1 MRFTARHDR
10 SIRSSYPTDDRMEL
24 VELVAVDGHGQ
35 RRIYLNFYTTVGKV
49 PISRRGRLFPCR
61 EQTGFC
67 GQSTNQHTATS
78 RYAALRLVDVS
89 WAPVFV
95 AVPSPPAVFLLL
107 PVVGGSIFCPVF
119 FELLR
124 QSGHQPQ
131 IVDAVAYLCVCMC
144 WPRIP
149 KALSFSLVI

>member
-24 VELVAVDGHGQ
+24 VELVVRLCVQFA
-35 RRIYLNFYTTVGKV
+35 NSNK
-49 PISRRGRLFPCR
+49 SRGRLFPCR

-107 PVVGGSIFCPVF
+107 PVVGGSIFCLVF

-131 IVDAVAYLCVCMC
+131 IVDAVAYVCVCMC

>member
-24 VELVAVDGHGQ
+24 VELVVRLCVQSA
-35 RRIYLNFYTTVGKV
+35 NSNK
-49 PISRRGRLFPCR
+49 SRGRLFPCR
-61 EQTGFC
+61 ERTGFC

-78 RYAALRLVDVS
+78 LYAALRLVDAI

-95 AVPSPPAVFLLL
+95 AVPSPLAVFLLL
-107 PVVGGSIFCPVF
+107 PVVGSIFCPVF

-124 QSGHQPQ
+124 QNGHQPQ
-131 IVDAVAYLCVCMC
+131 IVDAVAYVCMC